1 MPSLSLCMIVKNEE
15 KHLARCLSSVKNVV
29 DEIIVVDTG
38 STDKT
43 IFIAESFD
51 SKIFHFDWVNDF
63 SAARNF
69 ALSKCSGSW
78 ILYLDADEELNPN
91 SIDELL
97 SFKSHA
103 SAGVYC
109 TVKSIGTSDVNGS
122 VMRYPRLFANFPGVE
137 FVGKVHEQVVDSL
150 KRNKIPLIDSE
161 IEIIHHG
168 YAIDE
173 AGLNQKKERNLSL
186 LLSNENK
193 KSNNYDSLKLIQTLI
208 SLNKFDEAELR
219 INKLIKGKS
228 LAANYLSLV
237 LFYIAQIKFEK
248 NDLKSALEFALK
260 SYKNLKDKPELSYL
274 IYLIFLRSE
283 NYSEA
288 LKYIL
293 ITIKSNKN
301 LLESKS
307 KIESENILDQIDLY
321 LRAIN
326 LHFKLNHDTDIENL
340 LSDLADYISNNQNI
354 EIEIGIVKSLLE
366 NLFLKYSVKDFDSDQ
381 LKKTIHPK
389 HLTTVIEII
398 KNCKD
403 EISTINTI
411 DVLVKVF
418 PESST
423 LYKNLAQLYINSNQE
438 KAIELFNKSLQ
449 FEKDPSVYINLISI
463 YISKND
469 YESVR
474 ECFNSLQANCSDKPQ
489 IKQKIDF
496 LKEKLNPI
504 LKNSESYQ
512 PV

>member
-122 VMRYPRLFANFPGVE
+122 VMRYTRLFANLPGVE

-173 AGLNQKKERNLSL
+173 AGLKQKKERNLLL

-193 KSNNYDSLKLIQTLI
+193 KANIYESLKLIQTLI
-208 SLNKFDEAELR
+208 SLDKFDEAELR
-219 INKLIKGKS
+219 ISKLMKGKS
-228 LAANYLSLV
+228 FTANYLSLAV
-237 LFYIAQIKFEK
+237 FYMAQIKFEK

-307 KIESENILDQIDLY
+307 KIESENILEPIDLY

-326 LHFKLNHDTDIENL
+326 LHYKLNHNADIENL
-340 LSDLADYISNNQNI
+340 ISDLADYISNNQNI
-354 EIEIGIVKSLLE
+354 EIGIVKSLLE
-366 NLFLKYSVKDFDSDQ
+366 NLFIKFSVKDFDSDQ
-381 LKKTIHPK
+381 LKKIIHPK
-389 HLTTVIEII
+389 HLTTVIETIKYCNDENSII
-398 KNCKD
+398 N
-403 EISTINTI
+403 SI

-423 LYKNLAQLYINSNQE
+423 LYKNLAQLSMNSNQE

-463 YISKND
+463 YISQNN
-469 YESVR
+469 YETVR
-474 ECFNSLQANCSDKPQ
+474 QCFNSLQDNCSDKPQ
-489 IKQKIDF
+489 IKLKIDL

-512 PV
+512 PA